1 MPVGTRVR
9 IPWKTNHDTPTWNQK
24 CAWAVE
30 TFGLP
35 GDKFDTHATEDYM
48 DFYFKDERDA
58 ILFELTCG

>member
-1 MPVGTRVR
+1 MQAGTRVR
-9 IPWKTNHDTPTWNQK
+9 IPWQTNHDIPTWNQK

-58 ILFELTCG
+58 ILFQLARG